1 MQIHELTLPRLNEG
15 LASTLGGLAGRA
27 RAATMGSGSSA
38 FTATMNDPVR
48 QKQIQMLA
56 NKSYQAWKAYEKT
69 LLQSNPDARQTPMY
83 EQALLAFVTK
93 NLLGGQ
99 YLPNVINKQQ
109 IMNLVKTLSGTNTV
123 SEADEI
129 TGAVKSGAPTPAER
143 AKLQQKI
150 AAADKS
156 SQAKTN
162 TPPPPG
168 ATQPTAG
175 AKPEQL
181 KPAALSPQQEKDLW
195 LKLTQQ
201 AAVATTTAPGT
212 GTTKTTEPQAG
223 AEAGDARSYVQQFS
237 ANMNPETAQA
247 LKTFGS
253 ESVSKFGSQQVK
265 STGNPVADAMLLLAG
280 FRGI

>member
-1 MQIHELTLPRLNEG
+1 MQIHELTQTRIDEG
-15 LASTLGGLAGRA
+15 VGSFLGGLAGRA
-27 RAATMGSGSSA
+27 RAATMRSGGSDFASA
-38 FTATMNDPVR
+38 MQDPIR
-48 QKQIQMLA
+48 QKQIRMLA
-56 NKSYQAWKAYEKT
+56 DKSYRAWKAYEKT
-69 LLQSNPDARQTPMY
+69 LLQSNPDARQTGMY

-109 IMNLVKTLSGTNTV
+109 IQALVRQLSGRGIT
-123 SEADEI
+123 EADEI

-150 AAADKS
+150 AAADKT
-156 SQAKTN
+156 QQVK
-162 TPPPPG
+162 PG
-168 ATQPTAG
+168 VA
-175 AKPEQL
+175 
-181 KPAALSPQQEKDLW
+181 PAATSTATPSQSQQPKPTVSAQQEKDLW

-201 AAVATTTAPGT
+201 AAVATTAAPGI
-212 GTTKTTEPQAG
+212 GSTKSADDQPQAG

-237 ANMNPETAQA
+237 TSMKPETVQS

-253 ESVSKFGSQQVK
+253 ESVSKFGTQQVK